1 MIDQRDIFL
10 VGKCSL
16 LKSLT
21 ETDIAESNWYG
32 WLNDEAITAGTQHHV
47 YPNSAYHQLAFLK
60 NIQES
65 KSTIQLGVVPIGF
78 DKIVGIVSLKNI
90 NLISRTADHAQ
101 IIEKEYRS
109 INLFLETNKLIFD
122 HAFNTL
128 GLNRINGG
136 SIDQR
141 QTKLMCRFFGFK
153 EEGVSR
159 SAVFKNGKYVDV
171 HNIGL
176 LKTDYSPVSLHQI

>member
-10 VGKCSL
+10 AGKNVS

-21 ETDIAESNWYG
+21 EADITESNWYG
-32 WLNDEAITAGTQHHV
+32 WLNDEAMTAGTQHHI
-47 YPNSAYHQLAFLK
+47 YPNSVYHQLAFLR
-60 NIQES
+60 NLQES
-65 KSTIQLGVVPIGF
+65 KSIIQLGIVPIGL

-101 IIEKEYRS
+101 MIEKQYRT
-109 INLFLETNKLIFD
+109 INLFLESNKLILD
-122 HAFNTL
+122 HAFYAL

-153 EEGVSR
+153 EEGISR
-159 SAVFKNGKYVDV
+159 SAVFKDGNYVDI
-171 HNIGL
+171 HRIGL
-176 LKTDYSPVSLHQI
+176 LKAEYSPVLLHRV